1 MKIIIAG
8 VGKVGSILAKKLAAE
23 NHDVTII
30 DQDPDVIEE
39 LVNVCDIMGV
49 CGNAGSY
56 SVQQEAGSQGAD
68 LLIATTSGD
77 ELNILACLV
86 AKKLGVRHTIARVRN
101 PEYEKQLRFMR
112 DELGL
117 SMAINPEKATAREIS
132 RVLRFPSALK
142 VDTFAKGRIELVEYR
157 IGENSPLAGVQLTDL
172 YRNTRAKVLICA
184 VARGEDVV
192 IPSGEFL
199 LQKGDKIYVTASPQ
213 ALEACFRHLGVFR
226 ARAKAVMIVGAS
238 KICYYLA
245 SELANTD
252 MSVKI
257 IDSDEDKCV
266 AMSERLP
273 QALLIQGDGTD
284 AELLQEEGLGR
295 ADAFVALT
303 GLDEANIIMGMYAA
317 KSGVGKVVVKV
328 NRQSFVDL
336 VASGS
341 MTDSIVSTGTV
352 TSELILRYVRAM
364 RGGAAASQV
373 KTLHRVADDRVEAL
387 EFGVPEGS
395 PLIGIPFKDLP
406 LKNDLLVAGIA
417 RLGGEIVIPSG
428 QDSLRPGDSVTIV
441 TTHTTLRELSDIL
454 KK

>member
-8 VGKVGSILAKKLAAE
+8 VGKVGSILTKKLAAE

-30 DQDPDVIEE
+30 DQNPDVISE
-39 LVNVCDIMGV
+39 LVNVCDVMGV
-49 CGNAGSY
+49 CGNGASY
-56 SVQQEAGSQGAD
+56 SVQQEAGSEGAD

-77 ELNILACLV
+77 EVNILACLV

-112 DELGL
+112 EELGL
-117 SMAINPEKATAREIS
+117 SMVINPEKATAREIS

-142 VDTFAKGRIELVEYR
+142 VDTFSKGRIELVEYR
-157 IGENSPLAGVQLTDL
+157 IGEQSSLSGVRLTDL
-172 YRNTRAKVLICA
+172 YENTRAKVLICA
-184 VARGEDVV
+184 VARGNEVF

-199 LQKGDKIYVTASPQ
+199 LQTGDKIYVTASPQ
-213 ALEACFRHLGVFR
+213 ELEACFRHLGVFR
-226 ARAKAVMIVGAS
+226 AQARAVMIVGAS
-238 KICYYLA
+238 KSCYYLA
-245 SELANTD
+245 SELCSTG

-257 IDSDEDKCV
+257 IDSDEQKCV
-266 AMSERLP
+266 TMSERLP

-284 AELLQEEGLGR
+284 AELLHEEGVSQS
-295 ADAFVALT
+295 DAFVSLT
-303 GLDEANIIMGMYAA
+303 GLDEANIIMAMYAS
-317 KSGVGKVVVKV
+317 KQGVGKVVAKV

-341 MTDSIVSTGTV
+341 MTDSIVSAGGI

-364 RGGAAASQV
+364 QNGMASHV
-373 KTLHRVADDRVEAL
+373 KTLHRIVGDRVEAL
-387 EFGVPEGS
+387 EFGVPKGS
-395 PLIGIPFKDLP
+395 PLVGVPFKDLN

-417 RLGGEIVIPSG
+417 RSNGKIIIPSG
-428 QDSLRPGDSVTIV
+428 QDSLHCGDSVIVV
-441 TTHTTLRELSDIL
+441 TTHTSLRDLSDIL